1 MASACH
7 RVRSTCHRHKNRA
20 ASRGKTDAEM
30 DEGERAGL
38 AERLRHLKPVEP
50 WHLYDS
56 LNSDEAH
63 EFVSFVLSVV
73 ALEAELN
80 RVVAKHSD
88 RSADDVDGA
97 TLGRL
102 IGWASRSCCSTAS
115 TRRSSTTYGS

>member
-73 ALEAELN
+73 ALEAEL
-80 RVVAKHSD
+80 
-88 RSADDVDGA
+88 
-97 TLGRL
+97 
-102 IGWASRSCCSTAS
+102 TAS
-115 TRRSSTTYGS
+115 LPSTPTALPTMWMERLSGD